1 MGELLHHPT
10 QFLGFVVLLYINLRL
25 LCLGEDWKPVLSER
39 ASESISP
46 WEAIS
51 ANGCV
56 AMLAYIV
63 GGEGLTF
70 KIIFHNLSF
79 SFI

>member
-1 MGELLHHPT
+1 M
-10 QFLGFVVLLYINLRL
+10 
-25 LCLGEDWKPVLSER
+25 LSER

-51 ANGCV
+51 ADGCV
-56 AMLAYIV
+56 AMLTYIV